1 MVRGVLLFITGAM
14 CVLAAAAAAADSGAQ
29 PSVTAVAVPAAGR
42 LTVAATPIATA
53 TALRLDGDL
62 NDEVWQRAAPTSGFR
77 QRDPNEDADP
87 AFETEF
93 RVAYD
98 ETAIYVAVEAF
109 DTEPDRIVGLLTR
122 RDTESPSDWL
132 HVYID
137 SYRDRRT
144 AYEFAVNPAGVKRD
158 TYWYSDGQ
166 QDTSWDAV
174 WDVAV
179 ATTDRGWR
187 AEFKIPFSQLRF
199 RTGGTGTLG
208 FAVARQ
214 IGRLNET
221 STWPLVAKSVTGLVS
236 QFGDLTD
243 VELARSPKR
252 LELVPYVVSE
262 VATEPNVSGNPLV
275 NGTDPGASLGLDLKY
290 ALTPGLTLTGT
301 VNPDFGQVEADPA
314 VVNLSAFETFF
325 SERRPFFVE
334 GSGIFRFDID
344 CNDGSCSGLFYS
356 RRIGRSPHGDVDVPD
371 GGYSAAPSQTTIL
384 GAAKVTGRVGGFSV
398 GVLNALTGEE
408 TGRASDADGVRT
420 RTVVEPLTNYTVVR
434 ATREFANQSSLGFM
448 VTTTNRALTDNLAP
462 TLADSAY
469 TGGVDWDWRIR
480 KNYSLSGSW
489 AGSSVRGSA
498 EAIAEL
504 QQSNTHSF
512 QRPDAGHVEFDP
524 MRTSLDGHSGVL
536 SISKIGGERVRFN
549 SNVAFKSPGFDINDL
564 GFMRRADQRT
574 TGNWL
579 QWRHERPSKYLRS
592 FRINFNQWAGWN
604 FDGDRLFVG
613 GNINAHATFI
623 NNWGAG
629 FGFNVEGRGFADR
642 LTRGGPGGYEE
653 GYRIQWG
660 YANTDDR
667 RLVFADMFV
676 GHGSDRHG
684 SWFGDLNPAVTV
696 RPTSALSVSLG
707 VRYSRNV
714 TDSQWIE
721 QVTDPDT
728 HYVFGRLNQT
738 TVGLTTRVNYTMS
751 PTLSLQIYAEPFV
764 SAGAY
769 SSFKELVDGRAARY
783 EDRYAP
789 FAHGDNPDFNYKS
802 FRTTNVLRWEYRP
815 GSTLFV
821 VWQQRRE
828 DDAGLGDFRF
838 RRDFGDVFRAPAS
851 NVLLVKLAYWL
862 NF

>member
-1 MVRGVLLFITGAM
+1 MVRGAFLFTMGAA
-14 CVLAAAAAAADSGAQ
+14 CVLAAVAATADTGARSGVATKTT
-29 PSVTAVAVPAAGR
+29 PAVGR
-42 LTVAATPIATA
+42 LTVEAAPVTTA
-53 TALRLDGDL
+53 TAFRLDGDL
-62 NDEVWQRAAPTSGFR
+62 NDEVWQRATPASGFR
-77 QRDPNEDADP
+77 QRDPNENADP
-87 AFETEF
+87 AFQTEF

-109 DTEPDRIVGLLTR
+109 DDEPDQIVGLLTR
-122 RDTESPSDWL
+122 RDISSPSDWL

-144 AYEFAVNPAGVKRD
+144 AYEFGVNPVGVKRD

-179 ATTDRGWR
+179 ATTSRGWR
-187 AEFKIPFSQLRF
+187 AEFRIPFSQLRF
-199 RTGGTGTLG
+199 RTDGTGTLG
-208 FAVARQ
+208 FAVARK

-221 STWPLVAKSVTGLVS
+221 STWPLVARSVTGWVS
-236 QFGDLTD
+236 QFGDLTG
-243 VELARSPKR
+243 VELTRPPKR
-252 LELVPYVVSE
+252 LELVPYTVGQVRTHPDGSD
-262 VATEPNVSGNPLV
+262 NPLV
-275 NGTDPGASLGLDLKY
+275 SSPDPGATLGLDLKY

-325 SERRPFFVE
+325 AERRPFFVE

-356 RRIGRSPHGDVDVPD
+356 RRIGRSPHGSVDAPD
-371 GGYSAAPSQTTIL
+371 DGYSVAPAQTTIL

-398 GVLNALTGEE
+398 GVLNALTAEE
-408 TGRASDADGVRT
+408 RGSAATAGGART
-420 RTVVEPLTNYTVVR
+420 HTVVEPFSNYAVVR
-434 ATREFANQSSLGFM
+434 ATREFADQSSLGFM
-448 VTTTNRALTDNLAP
+448 ITSTNRALTDTLAP
-462 TLADSAY
+462 TLADAAY
-469 TGGVDWDWRIR
+469 TGGVDWDWRFR
-480 KNYSLSGSW
+480 KNYSLSGNW
-489 AGSSVRGSA
+489 AGSTVRGSA

-504 QQSNTHSF
+504 QRSNTHSF
-512 QRPDAGHVEFDP
+512 QRPDADHVEFDP
-524 MRTSLDGHSGVL
+524 TRTALDGHSGVF

-574 TGNWL
+574 MGNWL

-592 FRINFNQWAGWN
+592 FRINFNQWGGWN
-604 FDGDRLFVG
+604 FDGDRLYLG
-613 GNINAHATFI
+613 TNINAHATFA
-623 NNWGAG
+623 NNWSTG

-653 GYRIQWG
+653 GYRTQWG
-660 YANTDDR
+660 YVNSDDR
-667 RLVFADMFV
+667 RLVIGSLFF
-676 GHGSDRHG
+676 GHGADSHG
-684 SWFGDLNPAVTV
+684 SWFGDLGPYVTV
-696 RPTSALSVSLG
+696 RATSALSVSLG
-707 VRYSRNV
+707 VRYGRNV
-714 TDSQWIE
+714 NDSQWIKK
-721 QVTDPDT
+721 VTSPAA
-728 HYVFGRLNQT
+728 HYVFGRLDQT

-769 SSFKELVDGRAARY
+769 SSFKELVDGRAGRY

-789 FAHGDNPDFNYKS
+789 FAYGGNPDFNYKS

-828 DDAGLGDFRF
+828 DDAGFGDFRF

-862 NF
+862 NY